1 MSSKPIN
8 PEPQTPQIIDPK
20 STYAVMAWITIVVA
34 MIGLSASMR
43 IESNS
48 IVTLPLVDYSL
59 PELCNFRRLFNIDC
73 PGCGMTRSFIH
84 AANFRIGDAWAMNP
98 AGTLLFLSL
107 VASIPLRITQWLR
120 ARYGKPLASTVRLEG
135 GWLIMLT
142 VVMLVNWCLKL

>member
-8 PEPQTPQIIDPK
+8 PKPQIPPIIDPK
-20 STYAVMAWITIVVA
+20 NTYAVMLWLTIVGA
-34 MIGLSASMR
+34 MIVLSAFMR
-43 IESNS
+43 IESDS

-59 PELCNFRRLFNIDC
+59 PELCNFRRLFNVAC

-107 VASIPLRITQWLR
+107 VASIPLRIMQWLL
-120 ARYGKPLASTVRLEG
+120 ARYGKPLASTAKFEG
-135 GWLIMLT
+135 GWLTLLT
-142 VVMLVNWCLKL
+142 VLMLGNWWLKL

>member
-1 MSSKPIN
+1 VSRKPIN

-20 STYAVMAWITIVVA
+20 STYAVMAWLTIVGA
-34 MIGLSASMR
+34 MIVLSASMR
-43 IESNS
+43 VESGS
-48 IVTLPLVDYSL
+48 IVMLPLVDYPL
-59 PELCNFRRLFNIDC
+59 PELCNFRRLFNTAC

-84 AANFRIGDAWAMNP
+84 AANFRVGDAWAMNP

-107 VASIPLRITQWLR
+107 VASIPLRIMQWLR

-135 GWLIMLT
+135 GWLILLT